1 MIAELLDVVLE
12 LQLAAVGVPTCDKA
26 TGARPDARGTLCY
39 RTSDQRLAPLGVNL
53 VRKAT
58 LMLTV
63 RACLQLALFPV
74 TGASIVEYVI
84 ATCTSSSRWRNLRR

>member
-39 RTSDQRLAPLGVNL
+39 RTSD
-53 VRKAT
+53 
-58 LMLTV
+58 
-63 RACLQLALFPV
+63 
-74 TGASIVEYVI
+74 
-84 ATCTSSSRWRNLRR
+84 